1 MTRKCLM
8 IAAMLVT
15 SLAACSGG
23 GGTNVTGTGGTGGM
37 GGTGGT
43 VCTPGDGIVCVL
55 ATSFNPITTTIS
67 KNTSATW
74 QWQQGVHHIVFDAP
88 IADGVGDIGDFS
100 EGTASRAFPAA
111 GSFPFH
117 CTIHGGVGTGMHGII
132 TVQ

>member
-1 MTRKCLM
+1 
-8 IAAMLVT
+8 
-15 SLAACSGG
+15 
-23 GGTNVTGTGGTGGM
+23 
-37 GGTGGT
+37 
-43 VCTPGDGIVCVL
+43 VL

-100 EGTASRAFPAA
+100 EGTASRTFPAD